1 MSETQFVKTIVLI
14 PLSDNCSIMQIIKLC
29 IIVTDV
35 HEATYASENAK
46 KKIFADDEMILL
58 FRNDC
63 HMCGGFPTAGMSQ
76 SCGKQWHLII
86 FEDEGDN
93 HFSQISLHYAAIPL

>member
-1 MSETQFVKTIVLI
+1 MF
-14 PLSDNCSIMQIIKLC
+14 NYAAKLC

-86 FEDEGDN
+86 FDDEGDN
-93 HFSQISLHYAAIPL
+93 HFILLLFLSNIIAMNIFNDTKMTMAMLCRAKPH